1 MILLCLVVGHDRS
14 INASPRVGLAGKL
27 VVSAERRRG
36 RPDITAMVVT
46 ER

>member
-1 MILLCLVVGHDRS
+1 MILLCLAVGHDRS